1 MKAILIPV
9 KEFAQAKKRLA
20 PHFSGADRAALAK
33 ALCADF
39 FQVIDRVRGVDR
51 IFVVSKE
58 TEALALARAA
68 GWENIVESDQH
79 SESASVDFASRQCA
93 GQGIT
98 SLLRIPVDL
107 PLVEPRDI
115 EILFDSLD
123 DSPSTVL
130 APSSD
135 GTGTNALLRTPPTLF
150 PSHFGPNSLAL
161 HLAEANALGIQPRIV
176 RNPGLEFDIDELAD
190 LQKIAPMVPAG
201 SNIAR
206 WFSERPQIGGFRN
219 RPARA
224 SSLAD

>member
-150 PSHFGPNSLAL
+150 PSHFGPNSFAL